1 MLERDIERKLGEHLK
16 ALGCLYYKFVS
27 PGQRGVPDRIVIC
40 PDGKVVFVELK
51 QPKGLV
57 ATIQDV
63 QHARLVRNGQMVVLV
78 WNMIQ
83 AEEFT
88 DWVRVHHTR
97 PVTSG
102 AVWTFGA
109 GEEDN
114 NEP

>member
-51 QPKGLV
+51 QPAGRL
-57 ATIQDV
+57 AINQSV
-63 QHARLVRNGQMVVLV
+63 QHVRLVNHGQMVVVV
-78 WNMIQ
+78 WNMEQ
-83 AEEFT
+83 AKAFVR
-88 DWVRVHHTR
+88 WVDEHHREPNT
-97 PVTSG
+97 PGS
-102 AVWTFGA
+102 VWTFGA

-114 NEP
+114 NES